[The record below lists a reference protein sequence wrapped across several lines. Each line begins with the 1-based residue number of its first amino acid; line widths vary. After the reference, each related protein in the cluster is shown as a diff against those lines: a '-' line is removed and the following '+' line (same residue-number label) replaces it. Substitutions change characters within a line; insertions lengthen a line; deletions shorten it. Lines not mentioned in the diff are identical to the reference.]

1 MENTLREA
9 VRSVDPNIPIYRYE
23 QIEEVLSKQIA
34 PTRLYLLLVAGF
46 AVTAALLAAVGLYG
60 VMSFIVAQR
69 TREIGIRVA
78 LGAQRHG
85 VASLVVRQG
94 MQPVV
99 IGLGIGV
106 FGAALAGR
114 FVESVLFGVQP
125 RDPFVM
131 AAATLLMVLVAL
143 GAAAMPALRASG
155 IDPARVL
162 HVE

>member
-1 MENTLREA
+1 
-9 VRSVDPNIPIYRYE
+9 
-23 QIEEVLSKQIA
+23 
-34 PTRLYLLLVAGF
+34 
-46 AVTAALLAAVGLYG
+46 
-60 VMSFIVAQR
+60 
-69 TREIGIRVA
+69 
-78 LGAQRHG
+78 
-85 VASLVVRQG
+85 